1 MRLNPLT
8 AKKLRRF
15 RSIRRGYWSFL
26 LLTILLVVSLFGELL
41 VNSRALVVRHDGR
54 WYFPAYGAIIP
65 GTAFGLDYSY
75 ETDYREL
82 RDRYRA
88 AAAAGTGAG
97 KNWLLMPPL
106 CAYNEYENTPH
117 EGVFKPAPPSW
128 LGGPAGHLL
137 GTDTTGRDIF
147 ARLFYAFRI
156 AMLFALAFVFCTYL
170 IGIAIGCAMGYLG
183 GGVDLFGQRLI
194 EIWSNIPFLYTV
206 IIIASVIP
214 DSTGMQMRIAI
225 LLLVLVAFSWTGM
238 TYYMRTATY
247 KEKTRDYTAAAIVLG
262 AGTGR
267 VIFSHILP
275 NTISTIVTFVP
286 FTVINGITSITALDF
301 LGFGFPPPTPSMGEL
316 LKQGTQTLTTAPWI
330 VVSAFSSLVVVLTL
344 VTFIGEAVRE
354 AFDPRKFTL
363 YK

>member
-8 AKKLRRF
+8 VKKLKRF
-15 RSIRRGYWSFL
+15 RSIKRGYCSFL
-26 LLTILLVVSLFGELL
+26 LLVLLLVVSLFGELL

-54 WYFPAYGAIIP
+54 WFFPTYGAIIP
-65 GTAFGLDYSY
+65 GDTFGLGYRY
-75 ETDYREL
+75 ETGYREL
-82 RDRYRA
+82 RERYRA
-88 AAAAGTGAG
+88 SPGG

-106 CAYNEYENTPH
+106 CAFNEYENTPH

-156 AMLFALAFVFCTYL
+156 AMLFALAFVVCTYL
-170 IGIAIGCAMGYLG
+170 IGVAAGCAMGYFG
-183 GGVDLFGQRLI
+183 GGVDLLGQRLI

-214 DSTGMQMRIAI
+214 DTTGLQTRIAI

-247 KEKTRDYTAAAIVLG
+247 KEKARDYTAAAIVLG

-286 FTVINGITSITALDF
+286 FTVISAVTSITALDF

-330 VVSAFSSLVVVLTL
+330 VISAFSSLVIVLTL